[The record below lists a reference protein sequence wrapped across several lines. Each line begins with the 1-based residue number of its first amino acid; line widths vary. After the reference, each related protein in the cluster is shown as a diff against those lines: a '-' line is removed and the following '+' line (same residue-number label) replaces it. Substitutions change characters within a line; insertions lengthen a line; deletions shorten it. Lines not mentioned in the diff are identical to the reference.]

1 MTLTSANRLYVR
13 RPENLYW
20 ASILADHPPGFNCSP
35 DKLMYMTDLI
45 VGRLGTD
52 KRLYES
58 KGYPYSPISSQRLR
72 EYVFDYPLYLAYML
86 RVGVIERSPLNY
98 SVGVRSNA
106 YRLTKLYRT
115 QTVTD
120 TITDPLFIHK
130 IYQVTD
136 RNNATAVQGYYYL
149 TRWAGGLKIDAE
161 LGYRYAEAFLA
172 HGQQILLSRPKRK
185 RAGTRSL
192 NPKTQR
198 EKLYCRHA
206 NLYQSIDR
214 IRRGNHYFTVDDS
227 GHRLHTVLTNLKSD
241 LRHAL
246 AYQGQS
252 LVSIDLSSSQIYLS
266 VRLIEPS
273 FYEAKPTDGRI
284 ALRDLAPNV
293 QSLVE
298 PLIQDIRHLLAT
310 NPASPSPAIVQPEAG
325 RRRLNTENMTQRD
338 LDFIAELDSLWRAP
352 IKPITTIT
360 TATRVSLPM
369 YENRSFSYMYES
381 DNEVVKLENGSRDD
395 NDWQLLIEQVK
406 QGTFYEY
413 LLQEAV
419 KATGKTKLTRELM
432 KKTVFTVFFSE
443 NETTSRLMQK
453 RKEIFRDLFPNVMRL
468 FELIKSQQHRTLALL
483 LQNIESEIFLNRI
496 ARRIARERPDLPI
509 FTIHDSIVTTV
520 GNEPFVEVIM
530 REELERA
537 IGIRPFL
544 KREYWQEE
552 VLEDA
557 IDAWLSL

>member
-1 MTLTSANRLYVR
+1 
-13 RPENLYW
+13 
-20 ASILADHPPGFNCSP
+20 
-35 DKLMYMTDLI
+35 
-45 VGRLGTD
+45 
-52 KRLYES
+52 
-58 KGYPYSPISSQRLR
+58 
-72 EYVFDYPLYLAYML
+72 ML
-86 RVGVIERSPLNY
+86 RVGVLERSPLNY

-106 YRLTKLYRT
+106 YRLTEVYRT
-115 QTVTD
+115 KTVTD
-120 TITDPLFIHK
+120 TITDPSFIHK
-130 IYQVTD
+130 IHQVTD
-136 RNNATAVQGYYYL
+136 RNNATAVRGYYYL
-149 TRWAGGLKIDAE
+149 TRWASGLKIKAE

-172 HGQQILLSRPKRK
+172 HGKQILLSKLKRK
-185 RAGTRSL
+185 RASPKSL
-192 NPKTQR
+192 KTKTQL

-214 IRRGNHYFTVDDS
+214 IRRGDHCFTVDDS

-273 FYEAKPTDGRI
+273 FYEEKPLNVRI
-284 ALRDLAPNV
+284 VLQDLAPNV

-298 PLIQDIRHLLAT
+298 PLIEDIQHLLAA
-310 NPASPSPAIVQPEAG
+310 NPASLSPAIVQPQAG
-325 RRRLNTENMTQRD
+325 RKMLNAEGLIQRD

-352 IKPITTIT
+352 IEPITTPTDDT
-360 TATRVSLPM
+360 TATGDSLPM
-369 YENRSFSYMYES
+369 YEKGSFSYMYES
-381 DNEVVKLENGSRDD
+381 GNEAVKVVCGRKED
-395 NDWQLLIEQVK
+395 NDWQLLIEKVK
-406 QGTFYEY
+406 QGTFYEF
-413 LLQEAV
+413 LLQETV

-453 RKEIFRDLFPNVMRL
+453 RKEIFRNLFPNVMRL

-496 ARRIARERPDLPI
+496 ARRIAQERPDLPI

-520 GNEPFVEVIM
+520 GNETCVEVII
-530 REELERA
+530 REELEKA

-552 VLEDA
+552 VLENA
-557 IDAWLSL
+557 IDSFVIQ

>member
-1 MTLTSANRLYVR
+1 MSVNVFRPILTV
-13 RPENLYW
+13 
-20 ASILADHPPGFNCSP
+20 AS
-35 DKLMYMTDLI
+35 
-45 VGRLGTD
+45 
-52 KRLYES
+52 
-58 KGYPYSPISSQRLR
+58 
-72 EYVFDYPLYLAYML
+72 
-86 RVGVIERSPLNY
+86 
-98 SVGVRSNA
+98 
-106 YRLTKLYRT
+106 
-115 QTVTD
+115 
-120 TITDPLFIHK
+120 
-130 IYQVTD
+130 
-136 RNNATAVQGYYYL
+136 
-149 TRWAGGLKIDAE
+149 GLKIKAE
-161 LGYRYAEAFLA
+161 LGYPYAEAFLA
-172 HGQQILLSRPKRK
+172 NGQQILLSKPKRK
-185 RAGTRSL
+185 RAKTKSL

-214 IRRGNHYFTVDDS
+214 IRRGDHYFTVDDS

-273 FYEAKPTDGRI
+273 FYEVKHTDGRI

-298 PLIQDIRHLLAT
+298 PLIKDIRYLLAANT
-310 NPASPSPAIVQPEAG
+310 ASLSPAIVQPQAG
-325 RRRLNTENMTQRD
+325 RRMLNTENMTQRD
-338 LDFIAELDSLWRAP
+338 LDFIAELDRLWRAP
-352 IKPITTIT
+352 IESITNS
-360 TATRVSLPM
+360 TATGASLPM
-369 YENRSFSYMYES
+369 YESGNEIVESVGVNRG
-381 DNEVVKLENGSRDD
+381 N

-406 QGTFYEY
+406 QGTVYEY

-453 RKEIFRDLFPNVMRL
+453 RKEIFRDLFPSVMRL
-468 FELIKSQQHRTLALL
+468 FELIKSHQHRTLSLL
-483 LQNIESEIFLNRI
+483 LQNLESEIFLNRI
-496 ARRIARERPDLPI
+496 ARRIAQERPDLPI

-520 GNEPFVEVIM
+520 ENEAFVETIM
-530 REELERA
+530 REELEKA

-552 VLEDA
+552 VLENA
-557 IDAWLSL
+557 IDFFVIP